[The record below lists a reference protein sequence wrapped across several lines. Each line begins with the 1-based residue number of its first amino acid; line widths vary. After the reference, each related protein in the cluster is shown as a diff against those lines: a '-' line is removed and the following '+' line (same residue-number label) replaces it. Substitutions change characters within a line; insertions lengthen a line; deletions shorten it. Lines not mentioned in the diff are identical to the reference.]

1 MTEVVLD
8 TPPNWQMYGRRGARP
23 TMGKNATLS
32 GRVCVIMAP
41 SAGRP
46 PGRPHF
52 TKKET
57 I

>member
-8 TPPNWQMYGRRGARP
+8 TPPDWQMYGRRGARP